1 MESGIFRLMEGI
13 TIFELT
19 DKIFDF
25 PNETIM
31 KMEWSSG
38 DLPKILGGSK
48 NRHRVEIASGQRYY
62 GK

>member
-31 KMEWSSG
+31 KIVHSSG
-38 DLPKILGGSK
+38 DLLGKVAGTPL
-48 NRHRVEIASGQRYY
+48 RGHRIFRL
-62 GK
+62 